1 MCNSSLVSSCSSSL
15 LPVASLP
22 STSAYWRIP
31 VLWLSRPPSSIP
43 PNLLPSVALLHPRA
57 PRVHS
62 VLPAH
67 RALMFPRVT
76 TPNALLL
83 TWQAVISLLLLWL
96 CRIMIIPLRGQRR
109 RHSRWISC
117 HFCTI
122 FFIMKLMSGLFT
134 TPFSHVPIWFPPPPA
149 VRAETVC
156 QRVFQEEY
164 KGQSRPPLL
173 LVSWL
178 QQTSSCSSFSS
189 S

>member
-1 MCNSSLVSSCSSSL
+1 MINSSFVSSCSSSL
-15 LPVASLP
+15 LPVVSLP

-31 VLWLSRPPSSIP
+31 VLWLSRPPSSIR

-57 PRVHS
+57 LRVHS

-67 RALMFPRVT
+67 RALMFPHVAT
-76 TPNALLL
+76 QNAPLL
-83 TWQAVISLLLLWL
+83 TWQPNISLLLLWPR
-96 CRIMIIPLRGQRR
+96 RITIIPLRGQRR

-117 HFCTI
+117 HFRPI
-122 FFIMKLMSGLFT
+122 YFIMKLIGWKLHF
-134 TPFSHVPIWFPPPPA
+134 HVPFWFPPPPA
-149 VRAETVC
+149 VCAETVC